1 MRKQPKKWCVGLCLM
16 ESASASGLWLEDEPG
31 TGIETLG
38 SDVPLT
44 RYSVLEDDGESLLL
58 WLTDAE
64 VREFRSLWEFNPE
77 NA

>member
-1 MRKQPKKWCVGLCLM
+1 M
-16 ESASASGLWLEDEPG
+16 D
-31 TGIETLG
+31 

-44 RYSVLEDDGESLLL
+44 RYSVLEGDGESLYL

-64 VREFRSLWEFNPE
+64 VREFNLLFLGNPG

>member
-1 MRKQPKKWCVGLCLM
+1 MM

-44 RYSVLEDDGESLLL
+44 RYSVLEGDGESLYL

-64 VREFRSLWEFNPE
+64 VREFNLLFLGNPG